1 MPMALPANMR
11 PPSCLYGLLSFFL
24 IMVLAANPHGG
35 RGRGIHGGSSRLFHA
50 SWVPVAAAS
59 ATAAAASDSAELKC
73 SPPDCSGHGRCVRGF
88 CACEA
93 THTGSDCATEV
104 QRPVRGAYPGVVT
117 DVESKKAAQT
127 IQKAKKSL
135 GRPARVCLV
144 TTEFVGPVTNGGIG
158 TAFTTFAIAL
168 AKSGVDVTVLFTM
181 GAVSQQGPFSDWAK
195 HYKALYNIELVGLY
209 RPPIKYIPRH
219 MMESYEVMRFL
230 RERNPAFD
238 VVHTHDYQGAAYY
251 SLLARQQGLWL
262 TNTPFVIQC
271 HGPNLWAKRVGNEE
285 TIDRIGDLEMDYQ
298 EKRSVQWS
306 DYVVSPS
313 RYLLQWMAREGW
325 PANANSFVQPN
336 VLPYADRSNRT
347 TPLTER
353 QPAVQIEELVFFGRL
368 ETRKGIVTF
377 CDAVER
383 LLPKVAS
390 GELALKKV
398 TFLGRGAMVHGKFG
412 VQYVQDRAR
421 EWGVPWK
428 VISRYGPVEAKN
440 YLREGGRL
448 AVMPSRIEN
457 SPYTVYE
464 CCELGLPFVASDV
477 GGVADLVHPEDHDG
491 TLFTPD
497 VDTLTSILERALK
510 EGVRPARPRVSAQEA
525 EDQYVS
531 WTWKLAA
538 SVAKNVSTTAMDMAR
553 KNDDSPVPPASPL
566 LEARALPSTGK
577 DGSHPHVLDD
587 ISMPSIAPTSLQESK
602 LPFVSVVMTHY
613 QRPKLL
619 QHAIEAVARQDYPAD
634 RYELILWDD
643 GSKDEETKPTLD
655 SLEPLFEERNWK
667 IVRGPNVYLGAARNR
682 AFEYMNNASELVI
695 FTDDDNYLKP
705 YAVRMFATA
714 MNSSNADVLTSFVD
728 FFWGEDKPTKGSN
741 NDRPSYLFLGGS
753 SDVGAFKN
761 SFGDANCCIRR
772 SSFVKIGGY
781 TEDYGVGFE
790 DWEMYANATLR
801 NFKVDIVPDA
811 LYFYRFTKGSMQ
823 KTTNYFTNRRR
834 SLRPYLD
841 SLPSNLHHV
850 ILSAVFPRTGD
861 NSGAGSPG
869 KPTGLAAEGDS
880 RFHGVA
886 GPDGV
891 APAPPQA
898 GVGSKRPQASTE
910 GAGGGGRMAPLS
922 PNGGGKGGST
932 QSLIGGRKK
941 DEL

>member
-1 MPMALPANMR
+1 MLRTALA
-11 PPSCLYGLLSFFL
+11 LAL
-24 IMVLAANPHGG
+24 VLFALAGVVFAQDAG
-35 RGRGIHGGSSRLFHA
+35 A
-50 SWVPVAAAS
+50 
-59 ATAAAASDSAELKC
+59 C

-88 CACEA
+88 CACDA

-104 QRPVRGAYPGVVT
+104 VRTVRGEFPGVLS
-117 DVESKKAAQT
+117 DKEAGEAQQ
-127 IQKAKKSL
+127 IIRDAKKTL

-158 TAFTTFAIAL
+158 TAFTTFALAL
-168 AKSGVDVTVLFTM
+168 ANSGVDVTVLFTM
-181 GAVSQQGPFSDWAK
+181 GAVSQVGPFSDWAK
-195 HYKALYNIELVGLY
+195 HYKALGVELVGLY

-230 RERNPAFD
+230 RERQPPFD

-262 TNTPFVIQC
+262 TNTPFVIQL

-285 TIDRIGDLEMDYQ
+285 TIDRIGDLEMDYM

-306 DYVVSPS
+306 DHVVSPS
-313 RYLLQWMAREGW
+313 RYLLQWMGREGW
-325 PANANSFVQPN
+325 PANPSSYVQPN
-336 VLPYADRSNRT
+336 ILPYADRSNRT
-347 TPLTER
+347 DAPVGR
-353 QPAVQIEELVFFGRL
+353 PAAVAIEELVFFGRL

-383 LLPKVAS
+383 LLPKVAD
-390 GELALKKV
+390 GTLQLKKI

-412 VQYVQDRAR
+412 VQYVQERAR
-421 EWGVPWK
+421 DWGVPWK
-428 VISRYGPVEAKN
+428 IISRYGPVEAKN

-477 GGVADLVHPEDHDG
+477 GGVADLVHPSDHEG
-491 TLFTPD
+491 TLFHPD
-497 VDTLTSILERALK
+497 VDTLAGVLERALL

-531 WTWKLAA
+531 WTWRLAA
-538 SVAKNVSTTAMDMAR
+538 EVARNASMTALDRA
-553 KNDDSPVPPASPL
+553 KSGDDAPVLPANPR

-577 DGSHPHVLDD
+577 DGSHPHVLEDT
-587 ISMPSIAPTSLQESK
+587 SMPNVAPAMLKESE

-613 QRPKLL
+613 KRPKLL
-619 QHAIEAVARQDYPAD
+619 IHAIEAVARQDYPAD
-634 RYELILWDD
+634 KYELVLWDD
-643 GSKDEETKPTLD
+643 GSPDNETKETLD
-655 SLEPLFEERNWK
+655 SLEANFTDRGWK

-682 AFEYMNNASELVI
+682 AFNHTDPRGELVV

-714 MNSSNADVLTSFVD
+714 MTLGQADVLTSFVD

-741 NDRPSYLFLGGS
+741 GERPSYLFLGGS

-761 SFGDANCCIRR
+761 SFGDANCCIRK
-772 SSFVKIGGY
+772 SSFRKIGGY

-801 NFKVDIVPDA
+801 NFKVDILPDA

-834 SLRPYLD
+834 SLRPYLN
-841 SLPSNLHHV
+841 SLPASLHQV

-861 NSGAGSPG
+861 NAQTPG

-891 APAPPQA
+891 AAPPQA
-898 GVGSKRPQASTE
+898 GAGSRVPGQAVGGSGERLAPLQTGQQPGGS
-910 GAGGGGRMAPLS
+910 GGRQSLMGGGGASQR
-922 PNGGGKGGST
+922 
-932 QSLIGGRKK
+932 K